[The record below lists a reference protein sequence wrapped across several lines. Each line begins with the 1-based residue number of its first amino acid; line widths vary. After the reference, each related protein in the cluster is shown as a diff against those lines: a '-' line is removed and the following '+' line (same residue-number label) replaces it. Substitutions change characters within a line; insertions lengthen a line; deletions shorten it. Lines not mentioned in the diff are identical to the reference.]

1 MITVRKCKEH
11 PDGSAT
17 CEFVFD
23 KEDLHI
29 LLRHG
34 LVAVLTVGKD
44 MYKPVFKKPAKKV
57 VAKKKTTN
65 QKMVEKIIRDL
76 RK

>member
-34 LVAVLTVGKD
+34 LVAVLTLGKD

-57 VAKKKTTN
+57 AKKVVKKVAKKKA
-65 QKMVEKIIRDL
+65 K
-76 RK
+76 